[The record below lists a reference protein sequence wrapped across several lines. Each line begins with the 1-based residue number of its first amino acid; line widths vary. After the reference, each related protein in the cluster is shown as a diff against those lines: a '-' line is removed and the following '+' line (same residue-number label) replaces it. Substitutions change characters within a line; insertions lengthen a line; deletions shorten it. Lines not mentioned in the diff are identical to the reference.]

1 MKVEILKDATLT
13 VKAGQTVEVD
23 DACVDAAVRL
33 GFVAIPKAE
42 KPAPKKAK
50 K

>member
-1 MKVEILKDATLT
+1 MNIKLIKDTELT

-23 DACVDAAVRL
+23 DKQADRVIKL
-33 GFVAIPKAE
+33 GRAE
-42 KPAPKKAK
+42 KVDTKKK

>member
-1 MKVEILKDATLT
+1 MKIKLIKDTELT

-23 DACVDAAVRL
+23 DKQADRVIKLVR
-33 GFVAIPKAE
+33 AE
-42 KPAPKKAK
+42 KVDTKKK